1 MANEHNPDPD
11 HQEPLSV
18 GARVGPQVVVVGG
31 GLAGL
36 TAAKFLKQA
45 NVDVMLFEG
54 SSRLGGRVQT
64 VVNKLGPGLCTE
76 VGGEFI
82 DSRHT
87 HILDLAHEL
96 GLSLID
102 TQDASESALTPTY
115 YFGGTHY
122 TEEQVIDAFEP
133 LAARMRHDAMLLS
146 PDMSAGQHTPTDVAF
161 DHLSITHYL
170 QRVGATGWM
179 RALLDVAYTTEY
191 GVDSDRQSCIN
202 LLSMMSLDTSDGF
215 DIFGDS
221 DERYKIRGGNERLID
236 GLAAQLAGNIKLEH
250 RLVSLEK
257 RGTGFRLH
265 FAHGNGTELVNADF
279 VILSIPF
286 SVLRTLDLALDLPP
300 EKRNAINTLGYGTNE
315 KLMVGLTAP
324 VWRRDGRDGGAYCDR
339 PFQTG
344 WDSGR
349 QQGPGS
355 SYTFYL
361 GGHPAEQLA
370 GSDPAME
377 SGRFLREADALFPG
391 IANAYTGVSL
401 ASQWRA
407 NPFSLGAYSCYA
419 PGQWTS
425 VAGWEGTPVGK
436 LHFAGEHCSRDSQ
449 GFMNGA
455 VETGRKAAQAIVRAI
470 NGNE

>member
-1 MANEHNPDPD
+1 MANEHEPGPD
-11 HQEPLSV
+11 HQGSSSG
-18 GARVGPQVVVVGG
+18 GARVGSQVVVVGG

-36 TAAKFLKQA
+36 TAARFLKQA
-45 NVDVMLFEG
+45 NIDVMLFEG

-64 VVNKLGPGLCTE
+64 VPDKLGPGLCTE

-82 DSRHT
+82 DSRHID
-87 HILDLAHEL
+87 ILALAREL

-102 TQDASESALTPTY
+102 TKDASESTLTPTY
-115 YFGGTHY
+115 YFGGTRY
-122 TEEQVIDAFEP
+122 TEQQVIDEFEP
-133 LAARMRHDAMLLS
+133 LAARMRRDCVLLS
-146 PDMSAGQHTPTDVAF
+146 PDISACQHSRTDVAF
-161 DHLSITHYL
+161 DHLSIAQYL
-170 QRVGATGWM
+170 LRVGATGWM
-179 RALLDVAYTTEY
+179 RALLEVAYTTEY
-191 GVDSDRQSCIN
+191 GVDCEHQSCIN

-236 GLAAQLAGNIKLEH
+236 GLAAQLAGSVKLEH
-250 RLVSLEK
+250 RLLSLEQ
-257 RGTGFRLH
+257 RGTGFRLQV
-265 FAHGNGTELVNADF
+265 AHGNRIELVNADF

-300 EKRNAINTLGYGTNE
+300 QKRNAINTLGYGTNE
-315 KLMVGLTAP
+315 KLIVGLTAP
-324 VWRRDGRDGGAYCDR
+324 VWRKEGRDGGAYSDR

-361 GGHPAEQLA
+361 GGRRAEQLT
-370 GSDPAME
+370 GSDLAVE
-377 SGRFLREADALFPG
+377 SGRFLHEADSLFPG

-401 ASQWRA
+401 ASQWRT

-436 LHFAGEHCSRDSQ
+436 LHFAGEHCSREFQ

-470 NGNE
+470 DANE